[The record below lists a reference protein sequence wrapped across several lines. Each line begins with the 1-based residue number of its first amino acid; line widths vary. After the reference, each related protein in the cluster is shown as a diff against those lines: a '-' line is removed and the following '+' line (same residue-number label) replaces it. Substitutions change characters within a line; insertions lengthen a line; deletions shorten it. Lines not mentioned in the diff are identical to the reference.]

1 MRWTVGTKIGA
12 GFSMALAIVVTIG
25 TASYW
30 STAKLTDTADWVTH
44 THKVLEGLSG
54 LIQSMTDAETGQRG
68 YLLTGDEAYL
78 APYQAGLADIDQ
90 NLRDVSDLTA
100 NEPQQQSRI
109 ETLKPLIAQR
119 LAMLKEGIGVEKD
132 KGPEAARQW
141 VMNGKGHTEMGDI
154 RTVIGDMRKD
164 SLGLLK
170 VRSDEAQ
177 ASAQRLVL
185 TIVAGTVSAFVIL
198 SIAGLLIT
206 RNISRPLKEIT
217 SVAERIA
224 AGDLSVQVSAGG
236 RRDEVGVMT
245 RAFSSMIRNLRALT
259 TQVAESVSVLTASA
273 SQISSSTT
281 QLATSAT
288 EAATAVSET
297 TATVEE
303 VRQTAQL
310 ATQKAKSV
318 SEGTQ
323 KTLQISHTGTKS
335 TEETIEGINVIR
347 QQMESIGD
355 SMVRLSEQSQTIG
368 RIVATVEDL
377 AAQSNL
383 LAVNA
388 SIEAAKAGE
397 QGKGFA
403 VVAQEVK
410 SLAEQ
415 SQQATNQVRNI
426 LTDIRKAT
434 STAVMATEQGTKAVE
449 AGVKRSGQ
457 AGQSIQMLSSS
468 VVEAA
473 QAATQIAASSQQQL
487 VGMDQVAQAMESIKE
502 ASTQNVAS
510 AKQLEAAAHNLKE
523 LGQKLQQ
530 TVSRYKL
537 TSSSN
542 AEN

>member
-318 SEGTQ
+318 
-323 KTLQISHTGTKS
+323 
-335 TEETIEGINVIR
+335 
-347 QQMESIGD
+347 
-355 SMVRLSEQSQTIG
+355 
-368 RIVATVEDL
+368 
-377 AAQSNL
+377 
-383 LAVNA
+383 
-388 SIEAAKAGE
+388 
-397 QGKGFA
+397 
-403 VVAQEVK
+403 
-410 SLAEQ
+410 
-415 SQQATNQVRNI
+415 
-426 LTDIRKAT
+426 
-434 STAVMATEQGTKAVE
+434 
-449 AGVKRSGQ
+449 
-457 AGQSIQMLSSS
+457 
-468 VVEAA
+468 
-473 QAATQIAASSQQQL
+473 
-487 VGMDQVAQAMESIKE
+487 
-502 ASTQNVAS
+502 
-510 AKQLEAAAHNLKE
+510 
-523 LGQKLQQ
+523 
-530 TVSRYKL
+530 
-537 TSSSN
+537 
-542 AEN
+542 